1 MSGIARTAA
10 SDDRIDRAAER
21 SRELS
26 VVFYEEYPRLWAMAF
41 AMLGDVHL
49 AEETVMEAFSKAF
62 SAWGRI
68 REFDRRS
75 AYLRKIVLNL
85 CRGKLRRRGLEQ
97 KVNALMH
104 RRSER
109 EASGDWVSKHSDA
122 RLDVWDALGRLPER
136 QRACVVLR
144 YFDDMTDAQVA
155 EILDCSVG
163 TVKSHL
169 FRARKTLADLLDEP
183 PGSRHP

>member
-1 MSGIARTAA
+1 MPGIARTAA
-10 SDDRIDRAAER
+10 SDERIDRAAER

-26 VVFYEEYPRLWAMAF
+26 LVFYDEYPRLWAVAF
-41 AMLGDVHL
+41 AMLGDAHL

-62 SAWGRI
+62 SSWGRI
-68 REFDRRS
+68 RQVDRPS
-75 AYLRKIVLNL
+75 AYLRKIVLNM

-97 KVNALMH
+97 RVNALVH
-104 RRSER
+104 GRADRERFSE
-109 EASGDWVSKHSDA
+109 WISKHSDV
-122 RLDVWDALGRLPER
+122 RLDMWDALERLPAR

-155 EILDCSVG
+155 DVLDCSVG

-169 FRARKTLADLLDEP
+169 FRARKTLAGLLDEP
-183 PGSRHP
+183 LEGDRP